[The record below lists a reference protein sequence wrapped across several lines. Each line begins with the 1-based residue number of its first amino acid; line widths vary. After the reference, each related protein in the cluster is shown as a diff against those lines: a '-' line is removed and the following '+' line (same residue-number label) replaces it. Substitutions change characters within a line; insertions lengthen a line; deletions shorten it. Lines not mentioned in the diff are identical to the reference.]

1 MISSTVTALPVANA
15 IHIGEPSIVMMHLSV
30 SYISDTGTISQDR
43 LLVACLPV
51 VNSDNDTT
59 RVVSSNVNFLNRITD
74 ATTLL
79 EIANF
84 VMREN
89 APEFTKLK
97 LIRTGADEDDWFTIP
112 IHECNLQTLTVGIL
126 KTQGILSNF
135 ICKDLYIELEF
146 AKSSEMTSD
155 E

>member
-15 IHIGEPSIVMMHLSV
+15 IHIGEPAIVMMHLSV
-30 SYISDTGTISQDR
+30 SYFSDSGTISQDR
-43 LLVACLPV
+43 LLVATLPV

-59 RVVSSNVNFLNRITD
+59 RVLSSNANFRNSITD
-74 ATTLL
+74 KTSLL
-79 EIANF
+79 DIANF

-112 IHECNLQTLTVGIL
+112 IHESNLQILNVGIL
-126 KTQGILSNF
+126 KSHGILSDF

-146 AKSSEMTSD
+146 VKSSEMTSN